1 MPGADE
7 MAIVDSMKLQSSHTG
22 PLSVWI
28 VEDNASFR
36 ENVSELVRQTPLLR
50 FEHAFPCCE
59 DALAEL
65 HDAEFP
71 DIILMDIGLPGMS
84 GIEGVKRVKAISPET
99 LVVMLTVFDENDMIF
114 KAICAG
120 ASGYLLKSES
130 TEKIISSLQDVLNG
144 GAPMN
149 AQIARKV
156 VDMFSR
162 LATTKGDYGLTRR
175 EVEILQTLVDG
186 LPKKQIA
193 DKLFLSFH
201 TIDMH
206 MRSIY
211 TKLQVHSRSGAVAK
225 ALKENLL

>member
-1 MPGADE
+1 M
-7 MAIVDSMKLQSSHTG
+7 MHDSETMRLT
-22 PLSVWI
+22 VWV
-28 VEDNASFR
+28 VEDNGSYR
-36 ENVSELVRQTPLLR
+36 ENISELVRQTPALH
-50 FEHAFPCCE
+50 FERSFPSCE
-59 DALAEL
+59 EALEEL
-65 HDAEFP
+65 QHSAFP

-84 GIEGVKRVKAISPET
+84 GIEGVQKVKAISPET
-99 LVVMLTVFDENDMIF
+99 RVVMLTVFDENDMIF
-114 KAICAG
+114 RAICAG

-130 TEKIISSLQDVLNG
+130 TDRIMTSLQEVLNG

-149 AQIARKV
+149 AQIAAKV

-162 LATTKGDYGLTRR
+162 LAAPKGNYGLTAR
-175 EVEILQTLVDG
+175 EREILQCLVDG
-186 LPKKQIA
+186 LAKKQIA

-206 MRSIY
+206 MRGVY

>member
-1 MPGADE
+1 MKQSAD
-7 MAIVDSMKLQSSHTG
+7 AS
-22 PLSVWI
+22 PLTVWV
-28 VEDNASFR
+28 VEDNNAYR
-36 ENVSELVRQTPLLR
+36 ENISELVLETAGLQ
-50 FEHAFPCCE
+50 FEHAFASCE
-59 DALAEL
+59 EALEEL
-65 HDAEFP
+65 NRSAFP

-84 GIEGVKRVKAISPET
+84 GIEGVQKVKAVSPET
-99 LVVMLTVFDENDMIF
+99 RVVMLTVFDENDMIF
-114 KAICAG
+114 RAICAG

-130 TEKIISSLQDVLNG
+130 TDRIISALQEVLNG

-149 AQIARKV
+149 AQIAAKV

-162 LATTKGDYGLTRR
+162 LAAPKGDYGLTNR
-175 EVEILQTLVDG
+175 EREILQCLVEG
-186 LPKKQIA
+186 LSKKQIA

-206 MRSIY
+206 MRGIY

>member
-1 MPGADE
+1 M
-7 MAIVDSMKLQSSHTG
+7 MRQSSEKE
-22 PLSVWI
+22 PLTVWV

-36 ENVSELVRQTPLLR
+36 ENIAELVRQTPGLQ
-50 FEHAFPCCE
+50 FEHAFSSCE
-59 DALAEL
+59 DTLEEL
-65 HDAEFP
+65 TSSPFP
-71 DIILMDIGLPGMS
+71 DIMLMDIGLPGIN
-84 GIEGVKRVKAISPET
+84 GIEGVRRVKAISPET

-114 KAICAG
+114 QAICAG

-130 TEKIISSLQDVLNG
+130 TQKIISSLQDVLNG

-156 VDMFSR
+156 VDMFSH
-162 LATTKGDYGLTRR
+162 LAAPKGDYGLTSR
-175 EVEILQTLVDG
+175 EREILQSLVDG
-186 LPKKQIA
+186 LSKKQIA

-206 MRSIY
+206 MRGIY
-211 TKLQVHSRSGAVAK
+211 SKLQVHSRSGAVAK

>member
-1 MPGADE
+1 MMRQTTE
-7 MAIVDSMKLQSSHTG
+7 RE
-22 PLSVWI
+22 PLTVWV
-28 VEDNASFR
+28 VEDNVSFR
-36 ENVSELVRQTPLLR
+36 ENIAELVRQIPALQ
-50 FEHAFPCCE
+50 FEHSFGSSE
-59 DALAEL
+59 EALEEL
-65 HDAEFP
+65 ESSAFP
-71 DIILMDIGLPGMS
+71 DIILMDIGLPGIS
-84 GIEGVKRVKAISPET
+84 GIEGVRRVKAISPET
-99 LVVMLTVFDENDMIF
+99 RVVMLTVFDENDMIF
-114 KAICAG
+114 QAICAG
-120 ASGYLLKSES
+120 ASGYLLKSEP
-130 TEKIISSLQDVLNG
+130 TDKIVSSLQEVLNG

-162 LATTKGDYGLTRR
+162 LAAPKGDYGLTSR
-175 EVEILQTLVDG
+175 EREILQSLVDG
-186 LPKKQIA
+186 LPKKVIA

>member
-1 MPGADE
+1 MMTRQVSDTVPL
-7 MAIVDSMKLQSSHTG
+7 IVW
-22 PLSVWI
+22 V

-36 ENVSELVRQTPLLR
+36 SNVSDLVQHTPGLR
-50 FEHAFPCCE
+50 FEQAFASCE
-59 DALAEL
+59 SALDEL
-65 HDAEFP
+65 EHSTVP
-71 DIILMDIGLPGMS
+71 DIILMDIELPGMN

-99 LVVMLTVFDENDMIF
+99 LVIMLTVFDDHEMIF
-114 KAICAG
+114 QAICAG

-130 TEKIISSLQDVLNG
+130 TEKIISSLEEVLNG

-156 VDMFSR
+156 VEMFSH
-162 LATTKGDYGLTRR
+162 LASPKGDYRLTSR
-175 EVEILQTLVDG
+175 EREILQCLVDG
-186 LPKKQIA
+186 LSKKVIA

-211 TKLQVHSRSGAVAK
+211 AKLQVHSRSGAVAK
-225 ALKENLL
+225 ALKERLL

>member
-1 MPGADE
+1 MTTVEA
-7 MAIVDSMKLQSSHTG
+7 MKLQSSDTA

-28 VEDNASFR
+28 VEDNRSFR
-36 ENVSELVRQTPLLR
+36 ENVSELVRQTPALR
-50 FEHAFPCCE
+50 LEHAFVCCE
-59 DALAEL
+59 DALVEL
-65 HDAEFP
+65 ESAAFP
-71 DIILMDIGLPGMS
+71 DIILMDIGLPGMN

-114 KAICAG
+114 RAICAG

-130 TEKIISSLQDVLNG
+130 TEKIISSLQEVLNG

-175 EVEILQTLVDG
+175 ELEILQTLVDG

>member
-1 MPGADE
+1 M
-7 MAIVDSMKLQSSHTG
+7 MTDSETTR
-22 PLSVWI
+22 LSVWV
-28 VEDNASFR
+28 VEDNASYR
-36 ENVSELVRQTPLLR
+36 ENISELVRQTPALHC
-50 FEHAFPCCE
+50 EHAFSSCE
-59 DALAEL
+59 AALEEL
-65 HDAEFP
+65 HRSAFP

-84 GIEGVKRVKAISPET
+84 GIEGVQKVKAISPET
-99 LVVMLTVFDENDMIF
+99 RVVMLTVFDENDMIF
-114 KAICAG
+114 RAICAG

-130 TEKIISSLQDVLNG
+130 TERIIESLQDVLNG

-149 AQIARKV
+149 AQIAAKV

-162 LATTKGDYGLTRR
+162 LAAPKANYGLTPR
-175 EVEILQTLVDG
+175 EREILQCLVDG
-186 LPKKQIA
+186 LAKKQIA

-206 MRSIY
+206 MRGIY